1 MRKMLVFKDLNYGL
15 LAGGGTIATI
25 NQVGLLADGACAIF
39 TNDGT
44 FVTAATAAALLAAVT
59 PLNLTR
65 QGYIIYQGVPATTGT
80 TVKRSMVIPFGS
92 KYSLRAYVAPV
103 AQVVLIGDDGA
114 GIGDMNF
121 PTLVVGE
128 TAHIRIQNM
137 SAGTLPAI
145 EIYRVESTVNASS
158 TATSVINDL
167 VVRINNHPQLSQ
179 LVTAV
184 ATVTGPLSVGIS
196 LTVIPVDTQISV
208 GVSGIATDAT
218 IDETLNA
225 VTVAVVFGSGTYS
238 DVVTIWQE
246 YSTELGNTSQDCL
259 ANQMFSFANPA
270 VVGETYDMYGI
281 QFRKDRDNNT
291 GGSADTDDMIVELVI
306 PNAPANTVQT
316 AVNAILQIFD

>member
-25 NQVGLLADGACAIF
+25 DQVGLLADGACAIF

-44 FVTAATAAALLAAVT
+44 FVTAATAAALLAAIT
-59 PLNLTR
+59 PSNLTR

-103 AQVVLIGDDGA
+103 PQVVLIGDDGTA
-114 GIGDMNF
+114 GAMNF

-128 TAHIRIQNM
+128 TVHVRIQNM
-137 SAGTLPAI
+137 SEGTLPAI
-145 EIYRVESTVNASS
+145 EIYRVEATVNASS
-158 TATSVINDL
+158 NPQTLVADLAARITA
-167 VVRINNHPQLSQ
+167 HPQLSQ
-179 LVTAV
+179 LV
-184 ATVTGPLSVGIS
+184 SVSDPSGTNDGIA

-208 GVSGIATDAT
+208 GVSGIGRDAT
-218 IDETLNA
+218 IDAVGNA
-225 VTVAVVFGSGTYS
+225 TSATVVFGSGTYS
-238 DVVTIWQE
+238 DVAKIWQE
-246 YSTELGNTSQDCL
+246 YSTELGNTSQGVL
-259 ANQMFSFANPA
+259 ASQMFSFANPA

-281 QFRKDRDNNT
+281 QFRKDRDNNA

-306 PNAPANTVQT
+306 PNTPTNTVQT
-316 AVNAILQIFD
+316 AVDAILQIFD